1 MVVVMVEGKN
11 VTIVMV
17 VVIVAMA
24 GLSRGSLDSASYR
37 RVDDD
42 MDAGR

>member
-1 MVVVMVEGKN
+1 MM
-11 VTIVMV
+11 I
-17 VVIVAMA
+17 VVIVVMA

-37 RVDDD
+37 RDDDDDD